1 MTTYK
6 VRYKLYK
13 RSRQTY
19 ITSVKADNSFDAVKA
34 VALRI
39 WNYPFHLISVFE
51 AGDQRAQE
59 AALA

>member
-1 MTTYK
+1 MT
-6 VRYKLYK
+6 
-13 RSRQTY
+13 
-19 ITSVKADNSFDAVKA
+19 VKADNSFDAVKA
-34 VALRI
+34 VALKI

>member
-34 VALRI
+34 VAFRI
-39 WNYPFHLISVFE
+39 WNYPFHLIAVFE
-51 AGDQRAQE
+51 G
-59 AALA
+59 

>member
-34 VALRI
+34 VALKI

>member
-19 ITSVKADNSFDAVKA
+19 ITSVKAENPFDAFCA
-34 VALRI
+34 VARRI
-39 WNYPFHLISVFE
+39 WRYPFHIISIFE